1 MDLNLIPDISEN
13 QSVLQESLAQLS
25 SIMEE
30 PQVPI
35 TPVPLPVV
43 TTTTPTAAELL
54 RYKVNKKVELLTQQ
68 FI

>member
-25 SIMEE
+25 PIMEE

-54 RYKVNKKVELLTQQ
+54 RYKVNKKVELLTQH

>member
-54 RYKVNKKVELLTQQ
+54 RYKVNKKVELLTQH